1 MAHIKKLQRTGSRTE
16 SIIYKLPVCT
26 CCKIL
31 LPRRGN
37 LQLLHPSNRLL
48 AQLVAWAVRRLQGV
62 RARLHRR
69 ESRAHV
75 AARLVEVGESEPG

>member
-1 MAHIKKLQRTGSRTE
+1 MYDSSCKEILQ
-16 SIIYKLPVCT
+16 P
-26 CCKIL
+26 
-31 LPRRGN
+31 

-75 AARLVEVGESEPG
+75 AARLVEVGESEPGQG

>member
-1 MAHIKKLQRTGSRTE
+1 MLYLQ
-16 SIIYKLPVCT
+16 
-26 CCKIL
+26 
-31 LPRRGN
+31 PRRGN
-37 LQLLHPSNRLL
+37 LQLLHPSHRLL

-75 AARLVEVGESEPG
+75 AARLVEVGESEPGEG